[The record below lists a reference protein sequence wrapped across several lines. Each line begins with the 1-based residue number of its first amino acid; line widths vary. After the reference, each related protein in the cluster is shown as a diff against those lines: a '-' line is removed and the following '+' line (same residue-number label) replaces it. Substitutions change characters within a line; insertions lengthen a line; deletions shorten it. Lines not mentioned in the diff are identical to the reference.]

1 MIYSAVILYLSAI
14 VTANLL
20 ILEFGPA
27 ASIYNAFFL
36 IGLDLSLR
44 DFLHEQW
51 QQNLKRNMGL
61 LICSG
66 SLLTIL
72 LNLEALQIAMA
83 SAVAFGIS
91 ASLDAFV
98 FQRLQEKGY
107 LLKSN
112 ASNAVGSLTDS
123 IIFPVLAFGGFP
135 VLIIAG
141 QFAAKFVG
149 GFLWSLAIQ
158 KLRTAEWQTAQ
169 SVISLCMGLQMTI
182 GVGHVLIAAGLAI
195 QNY

>member
-1 MIYSAVILYLSAI
+1 MIYFSVILYLAAI
-14 VTANLL
+14 VSANLL

-72 LNLEALQIAMA
+72 LNLDALQIAVA
-83 SAVAFGIS
+83 SALAFGIS

-98 FQRLQEKGY
+98 FQRLREKGY

-135 VLIIAG
+135 ILIIAG
-141 QFAAKFVG
+141 QFAAKFFG

-158 KLRTAEWQTAQ
+158 KLRTAE
-169 SVISLCMGLQMTI
+169 
-182 GVGHVLIAAGLAI
+182 
-195 QNY
+195 